1 MLTIEGKASRV
12 YEVKKVSVWGLPWRF
27 LYKSVKYILG
37 LLIETRD
44 AKIAKYNSL
53 LYEERVMAEI
63 AKIDQAKYEAKR
75 KFYNY

>member
-1 MLTIEGKASRV
+1 MLTIEGKANRV
-12 YEVKKVSVWGLPWRF
+12 YEIKKVSVWGLPWRV

-44 AKIAKYNSL
+44 AKMAKYNSM

-63 AKIDQAKYEAKR
+63 AKVDQAKYEAKR